1 MAELT
6 EQQKHLQS
14 VLEQQQTL
22 VSEINTL
29 ESQART
35 KREMAVKLQGIVEYL
50 GGIGVELP
58 KEEEASAAPEA
69 PAAPAPTEVVAP
81 PAPPAPTAPSTGTA
95 GLAS

>member
-29 ESQART
+29 EAQARQ

-58 KEEEASAAPEA
+58 KEEEAAAEA
-69 PAAPAPTEVVAP
+69 PAPAPTANTEVVQ
-81 PAPPAPTAPSTGTA
+81 PAPTAPSTGTA

>member
-29 ESQART
+29 ESQARS

-58 KEEEASAAPEA
+58 KEEEAAAEA

-81 PAPPAPTAPSTGTA
+81 PAPAPTAPANGTA
-95 GLAS
+95 GFSA

>member
-29 ESQART
+29 ESQARS

-58 KEEEASAAPEA
+58 KEEEAAAEA
-69 PAAPAPTEVVAP
+69 PAPAANTEVVTP
-81 PAPPAPTAPSTGTA
+81 PTTPAPTAPSTGTA

>member
-29 ESQART
+29 EAQART
-35 KREMAVKLQGIVEYL
+35 KREMAVKLQGIAEYL
-50 GGIGVELP
+50 NGIGVKLP
-58 KEEEASAAPEA
+58 EPETTA
-69 PAAPAPTEVVAP
+69 PAAPETSSTEVVE
-81 PAPPAPTAPSTGTA
+81 
-95 GLAS
+95 

>member
-14 VLEQQQTL
+14 VLEQQNTL

-29 ESQART
+29 ESQARS

-58 KEEEASAAPEA
+58 KEEEAPAAPEA
-69 PAAPAPTEVVAP
+69 PAANTVVDT
-81 PAPPAPTAPSTGTA
+81 PPAPTAPSTGTA

>member
-58 KEEEASAAPEA
+58 KEEEAAAEA
-69 PAAPAPTEVVAP
+69 PAPAANTEVVAP
-81 PAPPAPTAPSTGTA
+81 PAPAPTAPSTGTA

>member
-29 ESQART
+29 EAQARQ
-35 KREMAVKLQGIVEYL
+35 KREMAVKLQGIIEYL

-58 KEEEASAAPEA
+58 KQEEPAPAAPEA
-69 PAAPAPTEVVAP
+69 SDAEVVK
-81 PAPPAPTAPSTGTA
+81 
-95 GLAS
+95 

>member
-58 KEEEASAAPEA
+58 KEEEAAPDA
-69 PAAPAPTEVVAP
+69 PAANTEVVTP
-81 PAPPAPTAPSTGTA
+81 PAPAPTAPSTGTA

>member
-14 VLEQQQTL
+14 VLEQQNTL

-29 ESQART
+29 EAQARQ

-58 KEEEASAAPEA
+58 KEEEAAPET
-69 PAAPAPTEVVAP
+69 PAPVANTEVVQ
-81 PAPPAPTAPSTGTA
+81 PAPVPTAPSTGTA

>member
-1 MAELT
+1 MAELS

-29 ESQART
+29 ESQARS

-58 KEEEASAAPEA
+58 KEEDAAAEA
-69 PAAPAPTEVVAP
+69 PAPAPVANTEVVAP
-81 PAPPAPTAPSTGTA
+81 PAPVPSAPSTGTA

>member
-14 VLEQQQTL
+14 VLEQQNTL

-29 ESQART
+29 ESQARS

-58 KEEEASAAPEA
+58 KEEETPAAPET
-69 PAAPAPTEVVAP
+69 PAANTVVD
-81 PAPPAPTAPSTGTA
+81 APPAPTAPSTGTA

>member
-6 EQQKHLQS
+6 DQQKHLQS

-29 ESQART
+29 ESQARS

-58 KEEEASAAPEA
+58 KKDEPTPAAPEA
-69 PAAPAPTEVVAP
+69 SDAEVVK
-81 PAPPAPTAPSTGTA
+81 
-95 GLAS
+95 

>member
-29 ESQART
+29 ESQARS

-58 KEEEASAAPEA
+58 KEEEAAAET
-69 PAAPAPTEVVAP
+69 PAPVANTEVVT
-81 PAPPAPTAPSTGTA
+81 PPAPTAPSTGTA

>member
-6 EQQKHLQS
+6 DQQKHLQS
-14 VLEQQQTL
+14 VLEQQNTL

-29 ESQART
+29 ESQARS

-58 KEEEASAAPEA
+58 KEEEAAAEA
-69 PAAPAPTEVVAP
+69 PAPVANTEVVQ
-81 PAPPAPTAPSTGTA
+81 PAPVPTAPSTGTA

>member
-58 KEEEASAAPEA
+58 KEEEAAAEA
-69 PAAPAPTEVVAP
+69 PAPVANTEVVTP
-81 PAPPAPTAPSTGTA
+81 PTSTAPSTGTA

>member
-29 ESQART
+29 EAQARQ

-58 KEEEASAAPEA
+58 KEEAAAET
-69 PAAPAPTEVVAP
+69 PAPTTNTEVVQ
-81 PAPPAPTAPSTGTA
+81 PAPTAPSTGTA

>member
-29 ESQART
+29 EAQARQ

-58 KEEEASAAPEA
+58 KEEEATEEVPT
-69 PAAPAPTEVVAP
+69 PTTNTEVVQ
-81 PAPPAPTAPSTGTA
+81 PAPTAPSTGTA

>member
-29 ESQART
+29 EAQARQ

-58 KEEEASAAPEA
+58 KEEEAATEA
-69 PAAPAPTEVVAP
+69 PATTTNTEVVT
-81 PAPPAPTAPSTGTA
+81 PPAPTAPSTGTA